1 MLWAIISPALVEMLN
16 ADEYVR
22 NKADKVI
29 GSNDENAVI
38 ETLKGIIEEIH

>member
-1 MLWAIISPALVEMLN
+1 MSYAMLN